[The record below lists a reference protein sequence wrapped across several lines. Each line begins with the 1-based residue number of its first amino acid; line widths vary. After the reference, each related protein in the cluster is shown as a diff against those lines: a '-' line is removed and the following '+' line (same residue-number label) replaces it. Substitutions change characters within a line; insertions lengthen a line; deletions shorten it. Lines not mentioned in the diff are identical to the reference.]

1 MEKYIYKY
9 KTILS
14 LRSYNSDTNKY
25 EDNGYVTINALENI
39 SFNTVLNDLNSRLV
53 NMDFMGTDVFIDVVD
68 SDARTIIDS
77 YSDDDFVDDIRI
89 PGILTIK
96 IDDSKVNIDELDEFL
111 DGVLEILKDKNSKV
125 LALGYTIDKKG
136 NFVLVDEDSKAKD
149 SIIIEFIVVKLK
161 EINE

>member
-1 MEKYIYKY
+1 MEKYIHKS

-25 EDNGYVTINALENI
+25 EDNGYVRINALENI

>member
-1 MEKYIYKY
+1 
-9 KTILS
+9 
-14 LRSYNSDTNKY
+14 
-25 EDNGYVTINALENI
+25 
-39 SFNTVLNDLNSRLV
+39 
-53 NMDFMGTDVFIDVVD
+53 MDFMGTDVFIDVVD

-96 IDDSKVNIDELDEFL
+96 INDSKVNTNELEEFL

>member
-1 MEKYIYKY
+1 MEKYIHKY

-25 EDNGYVTINALENI
+25 EDNGYVRINALENI

-136 NFVLVDEDSKAKD
+136 NFVLVDENSKAKD